1 VTPTDPRRPSVLRIG
16 ACSLWCAIYVDGQRL
31 VSFNL
36 GGFTPFYLDLPLLPS
51 SQPLPLASGAPTLD
65 GTRQPASFAPSQQQQ
80 REIVI
85 VSDNRFDPLNRTVT
99 QHQRYGF
106 YQFGGPLREMTLH
119 ELPTARRLQRVQV
132 VPVGDAAQG
141 LVDVTLVLRT
151 TLSPTGAIDPV
162 AAAVVDGDPALH
174 GLRAEFQLTFDR
186 LGPQPGRAQN
196 VSATVGPNGTVVLR
210 NVRVPNP
217 RVWTPTDPQ
226 LHTLAVQWLTPA
238 GEPGAGG
245 SALDGMEVRFGLRT
259 VSVQDRRVA
268 INGKKV
274 WLRGFNRHDM
284 HPTYGTSLPLAQLEQ
299 DLSLVQK
306 ANANWL
312 RGCHYLQDQRW
323 LDLLDERGIL
333 FWEEVRRGGP
343 LLKRPNN
350 CACIRHNSQRFRLEE
365 KEGRWQLLV
374 FSAHHFPSCL
384 VPTANSG
391 HGVGQCGG

>member
-1 VTPTDPRRPSVLRIG
+1 MTPVDPHRPSVLRIG
-16 ACSLWCAIYVDGQRL
+16 ACSLWCAVYVDGQRL

-36 GGFTPFYLDLPLLPS
+36 GGFTPFYLDLPPLPS
-51 SQPLPLASGAPTLD
+51 SQPLPRGSGAVTLD
-65 GTRQPASFAPSQQQQ
+65 STGQPVFSAPSQQ

-99 QHQRYGF
+99 QHQRHGF

-151 TLSPTGAIDPV
+151 TLNPTSAIDPV

-186 LGPQPGRAQN
+186 QGPEPGRAQN

-210 NVRVPNP
+210 NVHVPNP

-226 LHTLAVQWLTPA
+226 LHTLAVQWLTLE
-238 GEPGAGG
+238 GEPAANQAGG

-274 WLRGFNRHDM
+274 WLHGFNRHDM

-333 FWEEVRRGGP
+333 FWEEVRREGSTGE
-343 LLKRPNN
+343 KAEQ
-350 CACIRHNSQRFRLEE
+350 CACIRQ
-365 KEGRWQLLV
+365 
-374 FSAHHFPSCL
+374 
-384 VPTANSG
+384 
-391 HGVGQCGG
+391 